1 MITHKE
7 LIDNG
12 FVDDGEWNNRFYF
25 TKNGFNIVSHCGISR
40 WNKNNL
46 SGYGKEFK
54 TIEELNEA
62 YRKWAEK
69 RIKKYEEYGEQIRI
83 LKESLK

>member
-12 FVDDGEWNNRFYF
+12 FVDDGEWNGRKYF

-46 SGYGKEFK
+46 SGYGKNYN

-62 YRKWAEK
+62 YKEWAMK
-69 RIKKYEEYGEQIRI
+69 QINKLEPHLVK
-83 LKESLK
+83 LKQSLA

>member
-1 MITHKE
+1 MIKYLE

-12 FVDDGEWNNRFYF
+12 FVEDGEWNGRDYF

-46 SGYGKEFK
+46 SGYGKQFN
-54 TIEELNEA
+54 TIEELNNA
-62 YRKWAEK
+62 YRKWAENF
-69 RIKKYEEYGEQIRI
+69 IEKYESRLIAI
-83 LKESLK
+83 KESLK

>member
-1 MITHKE
+1 MITFAE
-7 LIDNG
+7 LIENG
-12 FVDDGEWNNRFYF
+12 FVEDGEWNGRYYF
-25 TKNGFNIVSHCGISR
+25 TKNGFNIVEHFGVSR
-40 WNKNNL
+40 YNNNNL
-46 SGYGKEFK
+46 SGYGKTFE

-69 RIKKYEEYGEQIRI
+69 RIKKYEEKIRV

>member
-12 FVDDGEWNNRFYF
+12 FVDDGEWNGRYYF

-46 SGYGKEFK
+46 SGYGKNYD

-62 YRKWAEK
+62 YKEWAMKQISKLEPQLEK
-69 RIKKYEEYGEQIRI
+69 
-83 LKESLK
+83 LKQSLA

>member
-1 MITHKE
+1 MIKYQD

-12 FVDDGEWNNRFYF
+12 FVEDGEWNGRDYF

-46 SGYGKEFK
+46 SGYGKEFE
-54 TIEELNEA
+54 TIEELNNA

-69 RIKKYEEYGEQIRI
+69 FIETYEPRLIDI
-83 LKESLK
+83 KESLK

>member
-12 FVDDGEWNNRFYF
+12 FVDDGEWNGRDYF

-40 WNKNNL
+40 WNRENL
-46 SGYGKEFK
+46 SGYGKNYN

-62 YRKWAEK
+62 YKEWALNRISKLEPQLEK
-69 RIKKYEEYGEQIRI
+69 
-83 LKESLK
+83 LKQSLA

>member
-1 MITHKE
+1 MIKYQE

-12 FVDDGEWNNRFYF
+12 FVEDGEWNGRDYF

-46 SGYGKEFK
+46 SGYGKQFE
-54 TIEELNEA
+54 TIEELNNA

-69 RIKKYEEYGEQIRI
+69 FIEKYESRLIAI
-83 LKESLK
+83 KESLK

>member
-12 FVDDGEWNNRFYF
+12 FVDDGEWNGRDYF

-46 SGYGKEFK
+46 SGYGKTYE
-54 TIEELNEA
+54 TIEELNDV
-62 YRKWAEK
+62 YKKWALNQISKLELQLEK
-69 RIKKYEEYGEQIRI
+69 
-83 LKESLK
+83 LKQSLA